1 MNEAKLLVENGTK
14 ELLIISQDTS
24 AYGFDLK
31 FTENKNKTNIIEL
44 CKLLGELDIWIRLH
58 YVYPYPHVS
67 NIVPLMAE
75 NKLLPYLDIPFQHS
89 HPEVLKRMQRPARK
103 DNSSKLIEEW
113 RRIKPELTIRCPS

>member
-24 AYGFDLK
+24 AFGIDLK
-31 FTENKNKTNIIEL
+31 LTKNKDKTNIVEL
-44 CKLLGELDIWIRLH
+44 CKLLGELDVWIRLH

-67 NIVPLMAE
+67 NIIPLMAE

-89 HPEVLKRMQRPARK
+89 HPEVLKRIAKTR
-103 DNSSKLIEEW
+103 
-113 RRIKPELTIRCPS
+113 